1 MVTIH
6 CKLVAKEHDF
16 GGYTTYVFQN
26 LENKNIY
33 DKYLMCTRWPNWE
46 HRNLDLGE
54 TGYLTY
60 KEVVAGVDTWYDG
73 TSFIPYNYTNI
84 IFIKFV
90 KEADNYDQ
98 DIYI

>member
-1 MVTIH
+1 LVTIH
-6 CKLVAKEHDF
+6 CKLVAKEHDL

-26 LENKNIY
+26 LDEKNIY

-46 HRNLDLGE
+46 HRNLNLGE
-54 TGYLTY
+54 NGYLTY
-60 KEVVAGVDTWYDG
+60 KEVVAGIDTWYDG

-90 KEADNYDQ
+90 KESDNYDK

>member
-1 MVTIH
+1 M
-6 CKLVAKEHDF
+6 AKEHDF

-26 LENKNIY
+26 LESKSVY